1 MSNFSFGIQWQFYQ
15 NSRSRIWMQGWR
27 ALLAFLVLI
36 LILSSHQKA
45 SAQGDYPGGYTLMP
59 LQPGKIALLSMTV
72 DVSFHDDGQVTIAEV
87 QVNYRLHN
95 RNKGAKVA
103 TKVAVP
109 GYSAPKPAPKNITLQ
124 LNGRE
129 LPLEP
134 GNQQW
139 WLATVTLN
147 PDQRANLVMT
157 YSAKVGDGPLAHF
170 VYPMDLTGQLWPGRL
185 ESARFTIAFPE
196 PPNPQSWIS
205 LTPENYQL
213 SAEAVTWSY
222 DLKDPKQPIDFL
234 FIRPSL
240 WDQIQQARRR
250 AAQENSPEAHKKLG
264 AIYARLAT
272 ATQNPA
278 IFERYYPL
286 AVASYAQAQQ
296 LAPDDTDAYLAL
308 AQLYQLRADLV
319 PEDAASYTSLAINEF
334 TKALQHGA
342 DDPAIQQKVVDG
354 VASLV
359 ARARARGD
367 FDAASAYLQRLEE
380 VAQQY
385 PQLVNSDAIQEQR
398 RALTIDWARHVLE
411 DQGPAPARTV
421 LAQSLGPEIVQPPN
435 AEFARINSLYVDV
448 QTRPNLRTIN
458 LSAAMRE
465 NDLTLM
471 NELAGSLARTNAAD
485 LELIEADPIL
495 LHIAIPFADDQDL
508 LNRQRILADAIPP
521 RPEWALLQAILRP
534 QRLIWEKTDERWRT
548 VEQYEEQIS
557 LVAVSADAGLQALS
571 LDRAANS
578 LDPAD
583 PLNALLK
590 DIWTREA
597 QLWRDLT
604 ENSRT
609 RFTLTL
615 YPHPGAPLE
624 QSWSAAPGDELLMTG
639 SAVQYHLKTVI
650 LLGLGA
656 YLFFVLATWA
666 LFKL

>member
-1 MSNFSFGIQWQFYQ
+1 
-15 NSRSRIWMQGWR
+15 MQGWR
-27 ALLAFLVLI
+27 ALLTFLVL
-36 LILSSHQKA
+36 LMTLFGPKNVRA
-45 SAQGDYPGGYTLMP
+45 EDEYPGGFTLMP

-72 DVSFHDDGQVTIAEV
+72 DVSFHDDGQITIAEV

-95 RNKGAKVA
+95 RNKGETVS

-109 GYSAPKPAPKNITLQ
+109 GYPAPKPAPRNIALQ
-124 LNGRE
+124 LNGKD

-139 WLATVTLN
+139 WLATITLKPN
-147 PDQRANLVMT
+147 QRANLVMT

-170 VYPMDLTGQLWPGRL
+170 RYPMDLTGQLWPGRL
-185 ESARFTIAFPE
+185 ESARFTISFTE

-240 WDQIQQARRR
+240 WDQIQSARRT
-250 AAQENSPEAHKKLG
+250 AAQENSPQAHKTLG
-264 AIYARLAT
+264 AIYAQLAT

-296 LAPDDTDAYLAL
+296 LAPDDTATYLAL

-319 PEDAASYTSLAINEF
+319 PEEAASYISLAINEL

-342 DDPAIQQKVVDG
+342 ADPAIQQKVVDG
-354 VASLV
+354 VASLA
-359 ARARARGD
+359 ARARSRGD

-380 VAQQY
+380 IAQQH
-385 PQLVNSDAIQEQR
+385 PDLVNSNAIQEER

-421 LAQSLGPEIVQPPN
+421 LAQTFGAEAVQPPR
-435 AEFARINSLYVDV
+435 AQFAQINSLYVDV
-448 QTRPNLRTIN
+448 KTEPNLRIIN
-458 LSAAMRE
+458 ISAAMRE

-471 NELAGSLARTNAAD
+471 DDLAGRLAKTDAAN
-485 LELIEADPIL
+485 LELIEADPL
-495 LHIAIPFADDQDL
+495 VLHIAIPFADDEDL
-508 LNRQRILADAIPP
+508 RNRQRLLAEAIPP
-521 RPEWALLQAILRP
+521 RPEWALIQAILLP
-534 QRLIWEKTDERWRT
+534 QTLTWEKVDERWRT
-548 VEQYEEQIS
+548 IERYEEQIS
-557 LVAVSADAGLQALS
+557 LIAASADAGLQALS
-571 LDRAANS
+571 MERAANA
-578 LDPAD
+578 LDAND

-597 QLWRDLT
+597 QLWRDLADH
-604 ENSRT
+604 SRT

-624 QSWSAAPGDELLMTG
+624 QTWSAAPGEELRMNG
-639 SAVQYHLKTVI
+639 SAIQYHLTAI
-650 LLGLGA
+650 FLIALAA
-656 YLFFVLATWA
+656 YLFFALMTWG
-666 LFKL
+666 LFKLLS